1 MESLREIN
9 NLETYVGCNWRFV
22 LIRDSLKCFNQ
33 VHFVSHIISI
43 SMNDYFQFETHRESF
58 KSSHFE
64 RRAASFSSQN
74 LEKLTENSPFE
85 RSRSMRRLNAG
96 IFRIFELSE
105 WTQTNFPGT
114 EYWKSILK
122 LLRRR
127 LGRSTSP
134 GKLLTWTRR
143 CATKLGGKYGFE
155 WKTDQKSKFRG
166 LKLRGFRQNH
176 IKTSFWVT
184 FAEISNFLR
193 NFNQIWYE

>member
-1 MESLREIN
+1 MK
-9 NLETYVGCNWRFV
+9 VC

-114 EYWKSILK
+114 EYWKSQ
-122 LLRRR
+122 
-127 LGRSTSP
+127 
-134 GKLLTWTRR
+134 
-143 CATKLGGKYGFE
+143 E
-155 WKTDQKSKFRG
+155 DV
-166 LKLRGFRQNH
+166 RQNCGANMVLNEKPTKNGNSVSWNCVGIGK
-176 IKTSFWVT
+176 IK
-184 FAEISNFLR
+184 
-193 NFNQIWYE
+193 

>member
-74 LEKLTENSPFE
+74 LEMLTENIPFE

-96 IFRIFELSE
+96 IFRNFELSE
-105 WTQTNFPGT
+105 WSFNLN
-114 EYWKSILK
+114 YSDCRASKMIWNH
-122 LLRRR
+122 
-127 LGRSTSP
+127 
-134 GKLLTWTRR
+134 
-143 CATKLGGKYGFE
+143 TKLKP
-155 WKTDQKSKFRG
+155 
-166 LKLRGFRQNH
+166 
-176 IKTSFWVT
+176 
-184 FAEISNFLR
+184 ISQEMNIENWFLNFCVGEYPR
-193 NFNQIWYE
+193 ENF